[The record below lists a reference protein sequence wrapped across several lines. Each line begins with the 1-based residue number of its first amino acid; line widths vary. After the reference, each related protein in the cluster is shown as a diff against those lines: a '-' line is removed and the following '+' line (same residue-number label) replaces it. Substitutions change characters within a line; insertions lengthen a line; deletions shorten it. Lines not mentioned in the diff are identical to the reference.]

1 MTAARSGRPA
11 PCFGDRMSNLTDAL
25 VTLGCAAA
33 GAGAA
38 LATLNMG
45 GTPAIAGVLG
55 LAVFGVGSQLQNVG
69 VRRRDRLALQKN
81 LHALRR
87 ADLILSDQIS
97 QSDER
102 IGERLAKA
110 EADHAAREG
119 KLAAELKLLETLVR
133 QFAESMVRR
142 VQSVETALAETAG
155 QTRRLHDRLRA
166 GAAAPVAAAP
176 LPDRD
181 AADAARLFD
190 LIQRSL
196 IENRVDLH
204 VQPVVSLPQRK
215 LRYYEALTRLRTPDG
230 ALIMPAQYLQV
241 AEAHGLMSTVDNL
254 LLFRCVQFI
263 RRLTSR
269 QRDVGVFCN
278 ISVHSLTDAAFFP
291 QFVDFMR
298 AHRDLS
304 AQIVFELPQA
314 AFAAMGPAEEESL
327 KALADLGF
335 AFSMDRVT
343 SLDLD
348 FEALRRRGVR
358 FVKVSPALLLDPASQ
373 RGLGVRLEDL
383 HAILA
388 RNGVA
393 LVGEKIES
401 ERQVVDLL
409 DFSIDYGQGYLF
421 GEPRP
426 LKDDEPVQS
435 RAEERPAAAQAAPAQ
450 TAGMTALFQARTQR
464 RAAG

>member
-1 MTAARSGRPA
+1 
-11 PCFGDRMSNLTDAL
+11 MSNLTDAL
-25 VTLGCAAA
+25 VTLCCAAA

-45 GTPAIAGVLG
+45 GTPAVAGVMG
-55 LAVFGVGSQLQNVG
+55 IAAFGVGSQLQNVG
-69 VRRRDRLALQKN
+69 IRRRDRRAVQRELIALK
-81 LHALRR
+81 R
-87 ADLILSDQIS
+87 ADLILSDQLMLA
-97 QSDER
+97 
-102 IGERLAKA
+102 GERTAESFAKA
-110 EADHAAREG
+110 EAGQSERES
-119 KLAAELKLLETLVR
+119 KLAAELKLLETLLR

-155 QTRRLHDRLRA
+155 QTRRLHDRLSA
-166 GAAAPVAAAP
+166 GPVPAEIAQ
-176 LPDRD
+176 LPTRD
-181 AADAARLFD
+181 AADAARLLD
-190 LIQRSL
+190 LVQRSL

-215 LRYYEALTRLRTPDG
+215 LRFYEALTRLRTPDG

-263 RRLTSR
+263 RRLTAR

-278 ISVHSLTDAAFFP
+278 ISLASLS
-291 QFVDFMR
+291 
-298 AHRDLS
+298 DLA

-314 AFAAMGPAEEESL
+314 AFDAMGPAEEQNL
-327 KALADLGF
+327 KELSSLGF

-348 FEALRRRGVR
+348 IEALRRRGVR
-358 FVKVSPALLLDPASQ
+358 YLKVSPAVLLDPAAQ
-373 RGLGVRLEDL
+373 RGRGVRLEDL
-383 HAILA
+383 HEILA

-393 LVGEKIES
+393 LIGEKIET

-426 LKDDEPVQS
+426 LKDDEPAQQ
-435 RAEERPAAAQAAPAQ
+435 RAVAAAEDRSAAPQTAPAQAA
-450 TAGMTALFQARTQR
+450 GMSALFQARAQR

>member
-1 MTAARSGRPA
+1 
-11 PCFGDRMSNLTDAL
+11 MSNLTDAL
-25 VTLGCAAA
+25 VTLCCAAA

-45 GTPAIAGVLG
+45 GTPAVAGVMG
-55 LAVFGVGSQLQNVG
+55 IAAFGVGSQLQNVG
-69 VRRRDRLALQKN
+69 IRRRDRRAVQRELIALK
-81 LHALRR
+81 R
-87 ADLILSDQIS
+87 ADLILSDQLMLA
-97 QSDER
+97 
-102 IGERLAKA
+102 GERTAESFAKA
-110 EADHAAREG
+110 EAGQSERES
-119 KLAAELKLLETLVR
+119 KLAAELKLLETLLR

-155 QTRRLHDRLRA
+155 QTRRLHDRLSA
-166 GAAAPVAAAP
+166 GPVPAEVAQ
-176 LPDRD
+176 LPTRD
-181 AADAARLFD
+181 AADAARLLD
-190 LIQRSL
+190 LVQRSL

-215 LRYYEALTRLRTPDG
+215 LRFYEALTRLRTPDG

-263 RRLTSR
+263 RRLTAR

-278 ISVHSLTDAAFFP
+278 ISLASLSDLAFFP

-298 AHRDLS
+298 AHRDLA

-314 AFAAMGPAEEESL
+314 AFDAMGPAEEQNL
-327 KALADLGF
+327 KELSSLGF

-343 SLDLD
+343 SIDLD
-348 FEALRRRGVR
+348 IEALRRRGVR
-358 FVKVSPALLLDPASQ
+358 YLKVSPAVLLDPAAQ
-373 RGLGVRLEDL
+373 RGRGVRLEDL
-383 HAILA
+383 HEILA

-393 LVGEKIES
+393 LIGEKIET

-426 LKDDEPVQS
+426 LKDDEPAPP
-435 RAEERPAAAQAAPAQ
+435 RAVAAAEDRSAAPQTAPAQAA
-450 TAGMTALFQARTQR
+450 GMSALFQARAQR